1 MGLGDNIRRLRT
13 ERKMSQEYLAEQLY
27 VSRQAVS
34 KWENGQ
40 TEPTAKNLVEL
51 ARLFNI
57 SVSELVEPEKLPN
70 TKQDGQ
76 NSILKQNLEVVA
88 VGSYTGFAILS
99 TVQTN
104 DPGFYVYAAV
114 LTFLAGCVMAYN
126 IFRLPRQ
133 YRVKTALKELVYCVL
148 VWILVT
154 FLPGKIGNV
163 YTGILVIVLCIVYA
177 VYIRFPQYRK
187 KREKDGTF

>member
-51 ARLFNI
+51 ARLFDI
-57 SVSELVEPEKLPN
+57 SVSELMEPENMLR
-70 TKQDGQ
+70 TKQKPG

-88 VGSYTGFAILS
+88 VGAYTGFAILS

-163 YTGILVIVLCIVYA
+163 YTGIPVIVLCIVYA

>member
-40 TEPTAKNLVEL
+40 TEPTAKNLMQL
-51 ARLFNI
+51 ARLFDI
-57 SVSELVEPEKLPN
+57 SVSELVEPEKLSQ
-70 TKQDGQ
+70 TKQNGQ
-76 NSILKQNLEVVA
+76 NRILKQNLEVVA
-88 VGSYTGFAILS
+88 VGAYTGFAILS

-114 LTFLAGCVMAYN
+114 LTFLAGCAMAYN
-126 IFRLPRQ
+126 IFQLPRQ
-133 YRVKTALKELVYCVL
+133 CRMKTALKELAYCVA
-148 VWILVT
+148 VWMLVT
-154 FLPGKIGNV
+154 FLPDKIGNV
-163 YTGILVIVLCIVYA
+163 YTGILVMSLCVVYT

-187 KREKDGTF
+187 RRKMD

>member
-88 VGSYTGFAILS
+88 VGAYTGFAILS
-99 TVQTN
+99 TVQIN

-133 YRVKTALKELVYCVL
+133 HRVKTALKELVYCVL

-177 VYIRFPQYRK
+177 VYIRFPQYRRRRK
-187 KREKDGTF
+187 MD

>member
-40 TEPTAKNLVEL
+40 TEPTAKNLMEL
-51 ARLFNI
+51 ARLFDI

-70 TKQDGQ
+70 TKQGGQ
-76 NSILKQNLEVVA
+76 NKILKQNLEVVA
-88 VGSYTGFAILS
+88 VGAYTGFAILS

-133 YRVKTALKELVYCVL
+133 YRGKTALKELVYCVL

>member
-88 VGSYTGFAILS
+88 VGAYTGFAILS
-99 TVQTN
+99 TVQIN

-133 YRVKTALKELVYCVL
+133 HRVKTALKELVYCVL